1 MLHIFP
7 QNQIHL
13 FLHSLTHSCTT
24 SFLSTCLVSNT
35 LIGSRGAKMNI
46 LKVGT
51 LNGLETQEIRVTFLN
66 QRYLAFHLGSC
77 SFANVRTQHLPL
89 NFPRTTTTHAH
100 LSASPLAMPCYWHFL
115 QDFFCMTS
123 DIWAPLCQTHV
134 ISTTSSTPSCLTHLV
149 ITESSYE

>member
-1 MLHIFP
+1 MLHLFP
-7 QNQIHL
+7 QNQIHW

-35 LIGSRGAKMNI
+35 LTGSRGAKMNI

-115 QDFFCMTS
+115 QDFFVWRVAYGHLFVRHTLS
-123 DIWAPLCQTHV
+123 QLHPPLHPAWLIWWSQ
-134 ISTTSSTPSCLTHLV
+134 
-149 ITESSYE
+149 SSYE